1 MKTFLARLTAPSLAA
16 ALVGACAPAAAQ
28 TQQFHVTQ
36 LAVDGH
42 QVRAE
47 VAATEAQR
55 EQGLM
60 RREKLAAD
68 AGMVFVFEQP
78 GTRCM
83 WMKNTELPL
92 SVAFID
98 TDGRI
103 VNIEDM
109 QPHTLDSHC
118 SKKAM
123 PVLYALEMR
132 LGWFQQKNIKP
143 GATVDHL
150 PMR

>member
-1 MKTFLARLTAPSLAA
+1 MKTFLAKLTVSLSLTLAGI
-16 ALVGACAPAAAQ
+16 ALPASAQ
-28 TQQFHVTQ
+28 TQQFHVM
-36 LAVDGH
+36 LLMADGH
-42 QVRAE
+42 QIRAE

-68 AGMVFVFEQP
+68 AGMVFVFEQA

-83 WMKNTELPL
+83 WMQNTSIAL

-98 TDGRI
+98 ADGRV

-118 SKKAM
+118 SKKGV
-123 PVLYALEMR
+123 PVLYALEMHS
-132 LGWFQQKNIKP
+132 GWFQQKNIKP
-143 GATVDHL
+143 GSMIDHL

>member
-1 MKTFLARLTAPSLAA
+1 MA
-16 ALVGACAPAAAQ
+16 ALAGLSVPAAAQ

-36 LAVDGH
+36 LTVDGH
-42 QVRAE
+42 QIRAE

-68 AGMVFVFEQP
+68 AGMVFLFERA

-83 WMKNTELPL
+83 WMKNTAVPL

-98 TDGRI
+98 AEGRI

-109 QPHTLDSHC
+109 QAHTLDSHC
-118 SKKAM
+118 STKSV

-132 LGWFQQKNIKP
+132 MGWFHQKNIKP
-143 GATVDHL
+143 GSMVSHL
-150 PMR
+150 PLR